1 MRSKNWCCK
10 LSLPLIRKDVTR
22 FWPIWATYFA
32 VWFLILPVPFFT
44 NMESY
49 GRSDLISAIYRH
61 VVNCGTEIALVLS
74 AIGGV
79 AAAFFVW
86 SYLFQGRSA
95 SLFHALPVTR
105 ETLFLSHWTAGLG
118 FLLVPNALIAGISY
132 LFQMALGYFD
142 PTILLR
148 WLLVVNLQ
156 CLLFYSIGTLCA
168 MFTGSLPAMPVLYG
182 LVNFAAV
189 IIEALMHEFSTMLYY
204 GIRSLEMRFTAFSPF
219 FRLIEQ
225 DSNEYRNLQLAAYE
239 WLEVKDFHPEY
250 VKILCLYG
258 LVALV
263 LTVCALLL
271 YRKRTTECA
280 GDVIAVPWL
289 KPIAKYVFALG
300 CALVLGWVLHEILF
314 GGEGHP
320 LAIIPCLLAGAAVG
334 YLAAAMLLKKS
345 FRVFSAK
352 QMTGLLCLCLAL
364 TGWVLAVDA
373 DLFGVEH
380 RIPRQ
385 EDIMKIELV
394 GDYSLTLKDPS
405 QFPAVLELHRS
416 ILEAGEQTAAG
427 GQSLL
432 FFRLDYTLQDGSTL
446 NRRYYL
452 PYDAALLAD
461 AGSPIGKLKAIMDD
475 PLRIRDNLLP
485 EAGAF
490 LQTMNLYLRDVYVD
504 LAVTDKGFRYESCVV
519 DTADRELL
527 LQALETDILRGQ
539 LGGWLRESSLKYD
552 TSEAQLSMEFEYLD
566 SNGNSQWKSVQ
577 LSSLDAAPATRQAL
591 VALGYLTKAPV
602 EVPYA

>member
-32 VWFLILPVPFFT
+32 IWFLILPVSFFT
-44 NMESY
+44 DMEGY
-49 GRSDLISAIYRH
+49 GRSDLISSIYRH
-61 VVNCGTEIALVLS
+61 VVNCGTELALTLS
-74 AIGGV
+74 AVGGV

-95 SLFHALPVTR
+95 SLFHSLPVTR

-118 FLLVPNALIAGISY
+118 FLLVPNALIAVISY

-148 WLLVVNLQ
+148 WLLVVSLQ

-182 LVNFAAV
+182 LVNFAVV
-189 IIEALMHEFSTMLYY
+189 IIEALMNEFSSMLYY
-204 GIRSLEMRFTAFSPF
+204 GVNSLELRFTAFSPF
-219 FRLIEQ
+219 VHLLAQ
-225 DSNEYRNLQLAAYE
+225 DSNEYRNLQIAAYE
-239 WLEVKDFHPEY
+239 WLEVKDFHPDF
-250 VKILCLYG
+250 VKALLLYG

-263 LTVCALLL
+263 LTACALLL
-271 YRKRTTECA
+271 YRKRATECA

-289 KPIAKYVFALG
+289 KPVAKYIFALG
-300 CALVLGWVLHEILF
+300 CSLVLGWVLHEILF
-314 GGEGHP
+314 GGEEHP

-352 QMTGLLCLCLAL
+352 QMAGLLCLCLAL
-364 TGWVLAVDA
+364 TGWVLAVNV
-373 DLFGVEH
+373 DLFGVER
-380 RIPRQ
+380 RIPQ
-385 EDIMKIELV
+385 PEEIAEIELV
-394 GDYSLTLKDPS
+394 GDYSLTLKDPA
-405 QFPAVLELHRS
+405 QFPAILELHRTV
-416 ILEAGEQTAAG
+416 LQAGEQVPTG
-427 GQSLL
+427 GQHILY
-432 FFRLDYTLQDGSTL
+432 FRLDYTLQDGSTL

-461 AGSPIGKLKAIMDD
+461 AASPIGQLKAIMDN
-475 PLRIRDNLLP
+475 PVRLRENLLP

-490 LQTMNLYLRDVYVD
+490 LQAANLYLHEPYVD
-504 LAVTDKGFRYESCVV
+504 LAGTNKNFHHDYCVI
-519 DTADRELL
+519 DTADQQIL
-527 LQALETDILRGQ
+527 LQAMETDILRGQ
-539 LGGWLRESSLKYD
+539 LGGWLRDSLSKYA
-552 TSEAQLSMEFEYLD
+552 TSESQLSIEFEYLD
-566 SNGNSQWKSVQ
+566 VNGKSQWKSVN
-577 LSSLDAAPATRQAL
+577 LTTLDAAPATRQAL
-591 VALGYLTKAPV
+591 VALGYLTKAPL